1 MTVWHEEDAFWET
14 MPLFGVKQWEAASD
28 EVEAIVHLLEI
39 EPPAEILDLCC
50 GVGRHSLEF
59 ARRGYRVTGVDRTAS
74 YLQFAREKADDEGL
88 QLDLLEEDMRSFV
101 RPGSFDAA
109 INVYTSF
116 GYFEDP
122 EEDRKVVE
130 NLFCSLKPSG
140 HLVMEM
146 MGKEILAR
154 VFLPRDWQELPDG
167 SLFLQER
174 HVTRDW
180 TWMENRWIL
189 VRDGKRIEH
198 TISHRIYDAEGLRA
212 LLLGAGFE
220 SVSIYGSLAGARYD
234 TSAQRLV
241 AVARKAGPASGASG
255 THR

>member
-14 MPLFGVKQWEAASD
+14 MPLFGAKQWEAASD
-28 EVEAIVHLLEI
+28 EVEAIVYLLEI
-39 EPPAEILDLCC
+39 EPPGEILDLCC

-74 YLQFAREKADDEGL
+74 YLQVARDKAVDEGL
-88 QLDLLEEDMRSFV
+88 QLDLVEEDMRSFV
-101 RPGSFDAA
+101 RTGSFDAA
-109 INVYTSF
+109 INLYTSF

-130 NLFCSLKPSG
+130 NLFCSLKPG
-140 HLVMEM
+140 GRLVMEM

-174 HVTRDW
+174 HVACDW

-189 VRDGKRIEH
+189 VRDGERIEH
-198 TISHRIYDAEGLRA
+198 TIGHRIYDAAGLRA

-241 AVARKAGPASGASG
+241 AVARKAGQASGASG
-255 THR
+255 TRT